1 MSGSRREPELVP
13 REDTGAE
20 TEVTGRLL
28 LVGAFLMED
37 FAFRLETV
45 SPSGSGDV
53 KWALQAL
60 TVVLS
65 DLW

>member
-20 TEVTGRLL
+20 TEVAGRLL
-28 LVGAFLMED
+28 LVGAFFMED

-45 SPSGSGDV
+45 SPSGSSSSGMSV
-53 KWALQAL
+53 
-60 TVVLS
+60 S
-65 DLW
+65 NGPSR